1 MPWNEAT
8 PSRVTGCKGQYK
20 TWTLDYEL
28 DHGLD
33 CGLDHGLDCGLD
45 HGLDCGLDRGLDHGL
60 DTDNGLFIWTRSWM
74 ASGQWLCAN
83 YPRQSFDV
91 L

>member
-1 MPWNEAT
+1 MD
-8 PSRVTGCKGQYK
+8 
-20 TWTLDYEL
+20 WTLIMDFGL

-45 HGLDCGLDRGLDHGL
+45 HGLD
-60 DTDNGLFIWTRSWM
+60 TDNGLVIWTRSWM
-74 ASGQWLCAN
+74 ASGQRLCAN
-83 YPRQSFDV
+83 YPQQSFDV

>member
-1 MPWNEAT
+1 MPWNKPT

-20 TWTLDYEL
+20 TWTLDCEL

-33 CGLDHGLDCGLD
+33 CGLDHGLD
-45 HGLDCGLDRGLDHGL
+45 
-60 DTDNGLFIWTRSWM
+60 TDNAVVIWTRSWM
-74 ASGQWLCAN
+74 ASGQRLCVN
-83 YPRQSFDV
+83 YPGQSFDV